1 MRIKTSALILLV
13 FVLLLMECVLTYSG
27 VFAASQGYYQSPQIV
42 SPPPVYEES
51 ANQSNSSSNK
61 AFAGR
66 KKAGN
71 IAESQNFR
79 IEKVSPCPS
88 QQSIIV
94 NPPPVLLKLEEAD
107 RAPSGMPLILVD
119 RAGNPLAVVNS
130 LEEIRSHL
138 TKEQLENTFVYLTG
152 DPSVIKK
159 FKMALKNKHIQ
170 AKATISRKAEQKPS
184 EKSVKQAK
192 PRYKKPAQAKQQ
204 KTKISKNPP
213 RHRSKVPE
221 PAVTKQT
228 KAQSRLPVQKEKT
241 SGRALPKQSDRKSKT
256 PVAEPVRAGRQ
267 KPARQVEPHKK
278 IPVKAKEEPALLKQ
292 DSVHSAVQ
300 SKGPK
305 TIDKQPVKSGKV
317 PEDSILKQSKTLQLL
332 RRRIKGYSDSE
343 PTTKPV
349 AKTQQSVQPA
359 AVKPPAIQK
368 PIEKAS
374 EPLVKKKTTPEN
386 KRQKV
391 EKSPQKKQIKEDKDF
406 AMTKD
411 AVAKETAKK
420 ASTKEKDDQQ
430 KETAKKKDK
439 SEKKPAKK
447 SDKEVAPGDRSF
459 VVKTEEVN
467 KGSVIYG
474 VNSFDSGLHIE
485 AASDLQ
491 SMYVEPGESFTISF
505 QITNISGRPGHFVEE
520 FDMPEGFQLAF
531 PPAEFS
537 LEPMETYNSIVMVT
551 VPQYLKAGEHTF
563 AYNVFERD
571 DQAIHGSFSFNFE
584 IMERLDLNFVIEEKP
599 GSVIYGEDFTIKGK
613 LFNNSNTKLSLG
625 IEASEQK
632 HFRLD
637 ISQQKAD
644 LAPGEFVDL
653 VIKGKT
659 GVGNR
664 PGRSLLTYLTVRDL
678 SKRRKPVL
686 LKQII
691 SIKFFTKARTKTD
704 FKHRLPVD
712 ATVRVK
718 SFRGEYSTQME
729 ISSDGYLD
737 DSHSRKIEFLVRDK
751 GSNRDSGLSYS
762 RETSS
767 LLYNDRKMK
776 VAVGDH
782 SFGVAALSR
791 SYAGRGLGVDYNLTN
806 KTEVGFINYETRYRV
821 NELEGKGAFVSH
833 AFGRQLKLKLSHFV
847 STSKTNKLSPEERFT
862 TMGFQY
868 RPNRISRLTGEVGK
882 KWGGRLADT
891 RDAAFKL
898 NYVTK
903 VKKYATFSVSHSDT
917 GVIYAGNNS
926 GNETTRTSVTIP
938 LSKKI
943 RSFVSYSKS
952 KQHQLVESDSTPA
965 SQNDS
970 MRTGVSYR
978 LNKDTYFRLNYSDS
992 HRFDRISNEYDIKT
1006 KSYTGAV
1013 TKNGRRYSSNY
1024 SFSKRVLD
1032 DLLDGTQ
1039 KDRIHH
1045 RLNGSYKLSHK
1056 LMLNAYGS
1064 MVKNN
1069 SSNDYFQNDS
1079 NSLGMGFNWKMTNA
1093 LTAIFN
1099 FRQTNY
1105 SETDRTSQNMNLNL
1119 NYKKSNNLVN
1129 FRVSKN
1135 SYSTV
1140 YAENPVYYQL
1150 SVTREFGV
1158 PVGRNKQ
1165 IGALT
1170 GQVKEIV
1177 GSQTRSL
1184 DNITL
1189 LMKNMAA
1196 VTNSEG
1202 KFIFAD
1208 LDPGTYTLDIDRR
1221 NSGINKISKQGLPLK
1236 VYIPG
1241 GKVASVTL
1249 LLEEGCTFSG
1259 QIKVA
1264 STEIPDDAF
1273 EIKDEADQ
1281 DILAPMPAGFRKIEA
1296 QRLAGV
1302 ILEIRS
1308 DKRRYT
1314 AVSDSE
1320 GKFKFYGLPSGS
1332 WKYRV
1337 YETTIPKGYRISPK
1351 KGVVN
1356 TTPEEEARLTFKVSP
1371 IIRKIEMVEAE

>member
-1 MRIKTSALILLV
+1 
-13 FVLLLMECVLTYSG
+13 MECFISYSR
-27 VFAASQGYYQSPQIV
+27 VFAVGQNAFQQPQIV
-42 SPPPVYEES
+42 SPPPIYEEKKKGSDLKTSVAPAKKMSHRNEKS
-51 ANQSNSSSNK
+51 A
-61 AFAGR
+61 
-66 KKAGN
+66 
-71 IAESQNFR
+71 
-79 IEKVSPCPS
+79 IERVTPNPS
-88 QQSIIV
+88 QKSMIV

-130 LEEIRSHL
+130 LKEIRNKL
-138 TKEQLENTFVYLTG
+138 TREQLESTFVYLTG
-152 DPSVIKK
+152 DPSVIRK
-159 FKMALKNKHIQ
+159 FRRALKNKQ
-170 AKATISRKAEQKPS
+170 LKTKAKVSGKPLQKRS
-184 EKSVKQAK
+184 EKTVSQAE
-192 PRYKKPAQAKQQ
+192 PSYKKPAQAKQQ
-204 KTKISKNPP
+204 KIKTPRRSPGGTGKISK
-213 RHRSKVPE
+213 
-221 PAVTKQT
+221 PAVAK
-228 KAQSRLPVQKEKT
+228 KAEAPGRSPVQSEKT
-241 SGRALPKQSDRKSKT
+241 SKT
-256 PVAEPVRAGRQ
+256 PAESG
-267 KPARQVEPHKK
+267 
-278 IPVKAKEEPALLKQ
+278 KELAQET
-292 DSVHSAVQ
+292 VQ
-300 SKGPK
+300 SNK
-305 TIDKQPVKSGKV
+305 TKTLDKQPIKSGRT
-317 PEDSILKQSKTLQLL
+317 PEDSILQKSKTLELL
-332 RRRIKGYSDSE
+332 RRRIKGYSDVESSE
-343 PTTKPV
+343 PPAETKKPV
-349 AKTQQSVQPA
+349 KPGSSELKTPE
-359 AVKPPAIQK
+359 K
-368 PIEKAS
+368 PIEKVI
-374 EPLVKKKTTPEN
+374 EPTIAKKTAQ
-386 KRQKV
+386 KRQK
-391 EKSPQKKQIKEDKDF
+391 
-406 AMTKD
+406 
-411 AVAKETAKK
+411 AKK
-420 ASTKEKDDQQ
+420 RPHKQQAKTVKDVAIKKDTIAEETVKKVTETEASAKSDADRQ
-430 KETAKKKDK
+430 KETSKKKIEP
-439 SEKKPAKK
+439 EKPSAKK

-485 AASDLQ
+485 AATDLQ

-563 AYNVFERD
+563 AYNVFERN
-571 DQAIHGSFSFNFE
+571 DQAIHGSFSFKFN
-584 IMERLDLNFVIEEKP
+584 IMEMLDLNFVIEEKP

-637 ISQQKAD
+637 LSQEKAD

-653 VIKGKT
+653 VIKGTT
-659 GVGNR
+659 GVGNQ
-664 PGRSLLTYLTVRDL
+664 PGHSLVTYLTVRDL
-678 SKRRKPVL
+678 SKSQKPVL

-691 SIKFFTKARTKTD
+691 TFKFFTKAGTKTD

-729 ISSDGYLD
+729 VSSEGYLD

-776 VAVGDH
+776 VAIGDH

-791 SYAGRGLGVDYNLTN
+791 SYTGRGIGVDYNLTN
-806 KTEVGFINYETRYRV
+806 ETEVGFINYETRYRI
-821 NELEGKGAFVSH
+821 NELEGKGAFVSQS
-833 AFGRQLKLKLSHFV
+833 FGRKLNLKLSHFV

-862 TMGFQY
+862 TLAFKF

-882 KWGGRLADT
+882 KWGGDLADT

-903 VKKYATFSVSHSDT
+903 VRSYATFSVSHSDT
-917 GVIYAGNNS
+917 GVIYAGSNS
-926 GNETTRTSVTIP
+926 GNENTRTSVSIP
-938 LSKKI
+938 LGKNIK
-943 RSFVSYSKS
+943 SFVSYSKS
-952 KQHQLVESDSTPA
+952 KQHRLVESDSTPA

-992 HRFDRISNEYDIKT
+992 HRFDRISNEYNTKT
-1006 KSYTGAV
+1006 KAYTGSV

-1032 DLLDGTQ
+1032 DLIDGTQ
-1039 KDRIHH
+1039 KDRIQH
-1045 RLNGSYKLSHK
+1045 RFNGSYKITRK

-1064 MVKNN
+1064 MEKNN
-1069 SSNDYFQNDS
+1069 SSNDYFQDNS
-1079 NSLGMGFNWKMTNA
+1079 NSLGMGINFRVTNA

-1119 NYKKSNNLVN
+1119 NYKKSNNRVN
-1129 FRVSKN
+1129 FRMSKN

-1140 YAENPVYYQL
+1140 YAEAPVYYQL
-1150 SVTREFGV
+1150 SLTREFGM
-1158 PVGRNKQ
+1158 PTGRNNQ
-1165 IGALT
+1165 IGALK

-1196 VTNSEG
+1196 VTNSDG
-1202 KFIFAD
+1202 NFVFAD
-1208 LDPGTYTLDIDRR
+1208 LTPGTYTLDIDRR
-1221 NSGINKISKQGLPLK
+1221 NSGLNKISQQGLPLK

-1264 STEIPDDAF
+1264 STEIPDDTVQ
-1273 EIKDEADQ
+1273 IKDEAGK

-1296 QRLAGV
+1296 QKLAGV
-1302 ILEIRS
+1302 ILEVRS
-1308 DKRRYT
+1308 NKRRYT

-1320 GKFKFYGLPSGS
+1320 GKFKFYGLPAGS

-1337 YETTIPKGYRISPK
+1337 YENTIPKGYRISPE
-1351 KGVVN
+1351 KGFINVK
-1356 TTPEEEARLTFKVSP
+1356 PEAENKLTFNVSP
-1371 IIRKIEMVEAE
+1371 IIRKVEMVEAE